1 MFFLF
6 KVFDK
11 LYMFD
16 TFRAVMK
23 KPTTKK
29 PKSKPSHAGEP
40 VVPPAVIPQPQAATI
55 SEEYP
60 IQIEGPNGGLIAMP
74 RPEALLMEAE
84 QELNCND
91 FSAYSEVIRTL
102 RNKRFSYRE
111 IAEWLTERGVPVDH
125 NAVYRIY
132 TKSLTDFDAAME
144 AAEVDREEEEEARNN
159 S

>member
-1 MFFLF
+1 
-6 KVFDK
+6 
-11 LYMFD
+11 MFD
-16 TFRAVMK
+16 TFLAVMK

-29 PKSKPSHAGEP
+29 PKSKPSHVGDP
-40 VVPPAVIPQPQAATI
+40 VIPPAVIPQPQAATI

-60 IQIEGPNGGLIAMP
+60 IQIEGPNGESIAMP
-74 RPEALLMEAE
+74 PPEALLMEAE
-84 QELNCND
+84 QELNYND

-111 IAEWLTERGVPVDH
+111 IAEWLSDRGVPVDH

-132 TKSLTDFDAAME
+132 TKGLTDFDAVKE
-144 AAEVDREEEEEARNN
+144 AAEVDREEVEEALNN